1 MIYSYKGGSILANL
15 MTTVRQEMVRLRKDI
30 AKQTAVLSVLTKE
43 LESHEKIAAML
54 GDRPTPQ
61 KRGGQAKRKKTR
73 GKAKANTRTNWN
85 ALLES
90 LAQSF
95 TAAQV
100 REAAGEASNQ
110 ADVHQALLRWRK
122 AGRVK
127 ATGRGKYR
135 KSKPSSN

>member
-1 MIYSYKGGSILANL
+1 

-54 GDRPTPQ
+54 GDRPAPR
-61 KRGGQAKRKKTR
+61 KAARQAKRKKTR
-73 GKAKANTRTNWN
+73 AKTNSRTNWN
-85 ALLES
+85 SLLES
-90 LAQSF
+90 LSQSF

-100 REAAGEASNQ
+100 KEAAGEASNQ

-135 KSKPSSN
+135 KSKPSGS